1 MGSARVPFN
10 QLKPLFD
17 KHRDEYEKAALEV
30 LRSGSYIL
38 GEQVEAFEKEFATFV
53 GTEHCVSV
61 NSGLDALRLAFQAL
75 GTGPG
80 DEVVVPANTYIASAL
95 AVSLNG
101 ARPVFAEPDAWFTL
115 DPREAR
121 RAISEKTK
129 AILPVHLYGQSCDM
143 ESLCRLADEAGIA
156 VVEDCA
162 QSHGAL
168 FGGRMTGSFGEAGC
182 FSFYPTKN
190 CGAFGDG
197 GAVTTN
203 DAGLAESLRRLRH
216 YGMDGHG
223 GHLAAGWNSRLD
235 EIQAAFLRVR
245 LRHLGENLATRREIA
260 ERYLSGIRNPAI
272 ELPAVREGANHT
284 WHLFVVRCPAR
295 DALKAW
301 LDGQGIDTKVHY
313 PVPPHATPVYR
324 ELGIRP
330 GDLPVTERMASE
342 ILSLPLFEGMTA
354 EQADRVIEAL
364 NAFRG

>member
-1 MGSARVPFN
+1 VESARVPFN

-30 LRSGSYIL
+30 PRSGSYIL
-38 GEQVEAFEKEFATFV
+38 GEQVEAFEKEFAAFV
-53 GTEHCVSV
+53 GTEHCVSL

-223 GHLAAGWNSRLD
+223 GHLSAGWNSRLD

-245 LRHLGENLATRREIA
+245 LRHLGENLATRA
-260 ERYLSGIRNPAI
+260 RNRRALPLRHQ
-272 ELPAVREGANHT
+272 EPGPSSCPAVREGANHT
-284 WHLFVVRCPAR
+284 WEPFRRALPGPGRPEGLAGRAR
-295 DALKAW
+295 DRH
-301 LDGQGIDTKVHY
+301 GRCTT
-313 PVPPHATPVYR
+313 PFRPTRPPFTGSWESARATSPS
-324 ELGIRP
+324 P
-330 GDLPVTERMASE
+330 
-342 ILSLPLFEGMTA
+342 
-354 EQADRVIEAL
+354 
-364 NAFRG
+364 RGWPRKSSACRFSRG